1 MTSRSEIPPWWR
13 NRRYL
18 PWLVQGG
25 VALVIG
31 VVVAFLLTN
40 LLLNLTARG
49 MLLSWSWLGQPAG
62 FDLAETILPFDASL
76 PYWRAMLAGLVNTLR
91 VVIAGLVGA
100 TVLGTLIGTA
110 SFSSNGL
117 LRKLARV
124 YVEVIR
130 NIPLLLQLIFWYFV
144 VFLAL
149 PNGRDALHLP
159 GIVLAKSGLFLGSPE
174 LVDGV
179 WQAPLRFT
187 VEFGALLTGLV
198 VYTAAFI
205 AEVVRGGVASVP
217 RGQWEAATSLGF
229 SPPAYPAAD
238 SFAPSLP
245 RDCARSQQPVHLPG
259 QEFLT
264 GSGLRLHRSLF
275 SFGNHP
281 QPDRPGRGGDA
292 DPAGLLSG
300 DRLGDL
306 SPDERAQWP
315 CAAERTLKWQVRP
328 LWWCERVPCAACK
341 RSSLAA
347 DSMV

>member
-1 MTSRSEIPPWWR
+1 MTSRSTAPPWWR

-18 PWLVQGG
+18 PWLVQGV
-25 VALVIG
+25 VALAVG
-31 VVVAFLLTN
+31 VVVAFLLSN

-49 MLLSWSWLGQPAG
+49 LLLSWSWLGQPAG

-117 LRKLARV
+117 LRGLARV

-149 PNGRDALHLP
+149 PNGTDAIQLP
-159 GIVLAKSGLFLGSPE
+159 GLVLAKSGLFLGDPQ
-174 LVDGV
+174 LVNGV

-198 VYTAAFI
+198 AYTAAFI
-205 AEVVRGGVASVP
+205 AEVVRGGIASVP
-217 RGQWEAATSLGF
+217 KGQWEAASSLGF
-229 SPPAYPAAD
+229 
-238 SFAPSLP
+238 APLLTLRRIVLPQALRVIVPGLNSQYISL
-245 RDCARSQQPVHLPG
+245 AK
-259 QEFLT
+259 
-264 GSGLRLHRSLF
+264 
-275 SFGNHP
+275 N
-281 QPDRPGRGGDA
+281 
-292 DPAGLLSG
+292 
-300 DRLGDL
+300 
-306 SPDERAQWP
+306 
-315 CAAERTLKWQVRP
+315 
-328 LWWCERVPCAACK
+328 
-341 RSSLAA
+341 SSLAVA
-347 DSMV
+347 CGFTDLYSVSETTLNQTGRAVEVMLILLGSYLVIDLVISALMNGLNGLVQLKER

>member
-1 MTSRSEIPPWWR
+1 MTSRSTAPPWWR

-18 PWLVQGG
+18 PWLVQGV
-25 VALVIG
+25 VALAVG

-49 MLLSWSWLGQPAG
+49 LLLSWSWLGQPAG

-117 LRKLARV
+117 LRGLARV

-149 PNGRDALHLP
+149 PNGTDAIQLP
-159 GIVLAKSGLFLGSPE
+159 GLVLAKSGLFLGDPQ
-174 LVDGV
+174 LVNGV

-205 AEVVRGGVASVP
+205 AEVVRGGIASVP
-217 RGQWEAATSLGF
+217 KGQWEAARSLGF
-229 SPPAYPAAD
+229 
-238 SFAPSLP
+238 APLLTLRSIVLPQALRVIVPGLNSQYISL
-245 RDCARSQQPVHLPG
+245 AK
-259 QEFLT
+259 
-264 GSGLRLHRSLF
+264 
-275 SFGNHP
+275 N
-281 QPDRPGRGGDA
+281 
-292 DPAGLLSG
+292 
-300 DRLGDL
+300 
-306 SPDERAQWP
+306 
-315 CAAERTLKWQVRP
+315 
-328 LWWCERVPCAACK
+328 
-341 RSSLAA
+341 SSLAVA
-347 DSMV
+347 CGFTDLYSVSETTLNQTGRAVEVMLILLGSYLVIDLVISALMNGLNGLVQLKER

>member
-1 MTSRSEIPPWWR
+1 MTSRSTAPPWWR

-18 PWLVQGG
+18 PWLVQGV
-25 VALVIG
+25 VALAVG

-49 MLLSWSWLGQPAG
+49 LLLSWSWLGQPAG

-100 TVLGTLIGTA
+100 TLLGTLIGTA

-117 LRKLARV
+117 LRGLARV

-149 PNGRDALHLP
+149 PNGRDALQLP

-179 WQAPLRFT
+179 WQAPMRFT

-205 AEVVRGGVASVP
+205 AEVVRGGIASVP
-217 RGQWEAATSLGF
+217 KGQWEAATSLGF
-229 SPPAYPAAD
+229 SPLLTLRRIVLPQALRVIVPGLNSQYI
-238 SFAPSLP
+238 SL
-245 RDCARSQQPVHLPG
+245 AKS
-259 QEFLT
+259 
-264 GSGLRLHRSLF
+264 
-275 SFGNHP
+275 
-281 QPDRPGRGGDA
+281 
-292 DPAGLLSG
+292 
-300 DRLGDL
+300 
-306 SPDERAQWP
+306 
-315 CAAERTLKWQVRP
+315 
-328 LWWCERVPCAACK
+328 
-341 RSSLAA
+341 SSLAVA
-347 DSMV
+347 CGFTDLYSVAETTLNQTGRAIEVMLILLGSYLVIDLVISALMNGLNGLVQLRER

>member
-1 MTSRSEIPPWWR
+1 MTSRSEVTPWWR

-18 PWLVQGG
+18 PWLVQGA

-49 MLLSWSWLGQPAG
+49 LLLSWSWLGQPAG

-117 LRKLARV
+117 LRRLARV

-130 NIPLLLQLIFWYFV
+130 NIPLLLQLIVWYFV

-149 PNGRDALHLP
+149 PNGRDALQLP
-159 GIVLAKSGLFLGSPE
+159 GLVLAKSGLFLGSPE

-198 VYTAAFI
+198 VYTAAFL
-205 AEVVRGGVASVP
+205 AEVVRGGIASVP
-217 RGQWEAATSLGF
+217 KGQWEAATSLGF
-229 SPPAYPAAD
+229 PPLLTLRRIVLPQALRVIVPGLNSQYI
-238 SFAPSLP
+238 SL
-245 RDCARSQQPVHLPG
+245 A
-259 QEFLT
+259 
-264 GSGLRLHRSLF
+264 
-275 SFGNHP
+275 
-281 QPDRPGRGGDA
+281 
-292 DPAGLLSG
+292 
-300 DRLGDL
+300 
-306 SPDERAQWP
+306 
-315 CAAERTLKWQVRP
+315 K
-328 LWWCERVPCAACK
+328 K
-341 RSSLAA
+341 SSLAVA
-347 DSMV
+347 CGFTDLYSVSETTLNQTGRAIEVMLILLGSYLVIDLVISALMNGLNGLVQLRER

>member
-1 MTSRSEIPPWWR
+1 MTSRSAAPPWWR

-18 PWLVQGG
+18 PWLVQGV
-25 VALVIG
+25 VALAVG
-31 VVVAFLLTN
+31 VVVAFLLSN

-49 MLLSWSWLGQPAG
+49 LLLSWSWLGQPAG

-117 LRKLARV
+117 LRGLARV

-149 PNGRDALHLP
+149 PNGTDAIQLP
-159 GIVLAKSGLFLGSPE
+159 GVVMAKSGLFLVDPQ
-174 LVDGV
+174 LVNGV

-198 VYTAAFI
+198 AYSAAFI
-205 AEVVRGGVASVP
+205 AEVVRGGIASVP
-217 RGQWEAATSLGF
+217 KGQWEAASSLGF
-229 SPPAYPAAD
+229 
-238 SFAPSLP
+238 APLLTLRRIVLP
-245 RDCARSQQPVHLPG
+245 QALRVILPG
-259 QEFLT
+259 LNSQYI
-264 GSGLRLHRSLF
+264 SLAK
-275 SFGNHP
+275 N
-281 QPDRPGRGGDA
+281 
-292 DPAGLLSG
+292 
-300 DRLGDL
+300 
-306 SPDERAQWP
+306 
-315 CAAERTLKWQVRP
+315 
-328 LWWCERVPCAACK
+328 
-341 RSSLAA
+341 SSLAVA
-347 DSMV
+347 CGFTDLYSVSETTLNQTGRAVEVMLILLGSYLVIDLVISALMNGLNGLVQLRER

>member
-1 MTSRSEIPPWWR
+1 MTSRSTAPPWWR

-18 PWLVQGG
+18 PWLVQGV
-25 VALVIG
+25 VALAVG
-31 VVVAFLLTN
+31 VVVAFLLSN

-49 MLLSWSWLGQPAG
+49 LLLSWSWLGQPAG

-117 LRKLARV
+117 LRGLARV

-149 PNGRDALHLP
+149 PNGTDAIQLP
-159 GIVLAKSGLFLGSPE
+159 GLVLAKSGLFLGDPQ
-174 LVDGV
+174 LVNGV

-198 VYTAAFI
+198 AYSAAFI
-205 AEVVRGGVASVP
+205 AEVVRGGIASVP
-217 RGQWEAATSLGF
+217 KGQWEAARSLGF
-229 SPPAYPAAD
+229 
-238 SFAPSLP
+238 APLLTLRSIVLPQALRVIVPGLNSQYISL
-245 RDCARSQQPVHLPG
+245 AK
-259 QEFLT
+259 
-264 GSGLRLHRSLF
+264 
-275 SFGNHP
+275 N
-281 QPDRPGRGGDA
+281 
-292 DPAGLLSG
+292 
-300 DRLGDL
+300 
-306 SPDERAQWP
+306 
-315 CAAERTLKWQVRP
+315 
-328 LWWCERVPCAACK
+328 
-341 RSSLAA
+341 SSLAVA
-347 DSMV
+347 CGFTDLYSVSETTLNQTGRAVEVMLILLGSYLVIDLVISALMNGLNGLVQLRER

>member
-1 MTSRSEIPPWWR
+1 MTSPSAAPPWWR

-18 PWLVQGG
+18 PWLVQGV
-25 VALVIG
+25 VALAVG
-31 VVVAFLLTN
+31 VVVAFLLSN

-49 MLLSWSWLGQPAG
+49 LLLSWSWLGQPAG

-100 TVLGTLIGTA
+100 TLLGTLIGTA

-117 LRKLARV
+117 LRGLARV

-149 PNGRDALHLP
+149 PNGTDAIQLP
-159 GIVLAKSGLFLGSPE
+159 GLVLAKSGLFLGDPQ
-174 LVDGV
+174 LVNGV

-205 AEVVRGGVASVP
+205 AEVVRGGIASVP
-217 RGQWEAATSLGF
+217 KGQWEAARSLGF
-229 SPPAYPAAD
+229 
-238 SFAPSLP
+238 APLLTLRSIVLPQALRVIVPGLNSQYISL
-245 RDCARSQQPVHLPG
+245 AK
-259 QEFLT
+259 
-264 GSGLRLHRSLF
+264 
-275 SFGNHP
+275 N
-281 QPDRPGRGGDA
+281 
-292 DPAGLLSG
+292 
-300 DRLGDL
+300 
-306 SPDERAQWP
+306 
-315 CAAERTLKWQVRP
+315 
-328 LWWCERVPCAACK
+328 
-341 RSSLAA
+341 SSLAVA
-347 DSMV
+347 CGFTDLYSVSETTLNQTGRAVEVMLILLGSYLVIDLVISALMNGLNGLVQLRER